1 MFIQNMY
8 GLYSCKKE
16 NRFKVMRLIDTTEQT
31 LINNE
36 QQHTLNTQKQTKKA
50 WRNCER
56 NGKLNDTEAFH
67 GKIFLVFF

>member
-1 MFIQNMY
+1 
-8 GLYSCKKE
+8 
-16 NRFKVMRLIDTTEQT
+16 MRLIDTTEQT